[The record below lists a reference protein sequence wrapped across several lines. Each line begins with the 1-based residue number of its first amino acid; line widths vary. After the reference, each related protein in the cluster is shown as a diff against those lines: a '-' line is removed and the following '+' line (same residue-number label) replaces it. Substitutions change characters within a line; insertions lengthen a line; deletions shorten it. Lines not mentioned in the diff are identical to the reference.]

1 MKIKVTTLATK
12 TGLNS
17 GTKHKLAPTTLTA
30 LAASIMSIGAF
41 AQNNVANTIEEVSV
55 LGQHLNTQSETGS
68 RLNLTLMETP
78 ATVIVIN
85 GDTIRERLDLSVM
98 EALTRTAGFTNE
110 GNPGNG
116 GQSIAARGFRGTGA
130 VTNLFDGTNYYTA
143 AGTITFP
150 FDTWS
155 VERIDVLK
163 GPSSVLYGEGG
174 IGGAYNVI
182 PRTPSQEQSGQIRVT
197 LGQDNSKFIGVDL
210 TGGITD
216 SLAYR
221 IDYSNKQSDNWLANS
236 DSEAEMVSGSLRWTP
251 SENLVLTAR
260 YDYGDQ
266 QPMKYFGTI
275 VQDGDFHPDFIKSN
289 FNVGDAEVRYTDQAF
304 RIKADWTISES
315 SALEAEAYHLETDRY
330 WKNAESYS
338 FNNST
343 NLVDRFDPLVIGQE
357 MNHNGFRTHFVFA
370 NTVANFNLQSS
381 IGFEINDI
389 AFERPSNFGPANSN
403 PIDWGGDFDTIDPY
417 NFNAGTLSDLT
428 DANVLL
434 DNTSDV
440 NQYAIFGESQLK
452 LNEQLSLVAGLRH
465 EDVQTDYTRFGRNP
479 INQSVDASTGRL
491 GLVFSVADSSSL
503 YGQYS
508 TGASHPSNSIVT
520 ASASNRK
527 SDMIKSEQFEIG
539 IKQQLANNRL
549 QWNLAIFKIVKNDLV
564 EDDPDSI
571 NPDDLITIDRQ
582 TSQGVEIGFD
592 FSASDSL
599 IMSGNA
605 VVLNAETDTGST
617 PNLVPEK
624 SANLGLIWSAS
635 DKLKFL
641 ADARYVGE
649 RYNSSA
655 SIPSYTVIDATV
667 KYSVN
672 SALNLSL
679 RIDNLSDELYA
690 SASYYTGTWLVGK
703 PRTLSLTTDYQF

>member
-275 VQDGDFHPDFIKSN
+275 VQGGDFHPDFIKSN

-571 NPDDLITIDRQ
+571 NPDDVITIDRQ

-667 KYSVN
+667 KYRVN